1 LLWSLAAV
9 TALPPAAAGA
19 TTYNVTSE
27 ADVGGTCPPSSCTL
41 RQAVNTVNGGSG
53 GDLIE
58 VPAGH
63 YTLTLGEL
71 QLEKDVTIV
80 GAGPATTT
88 IDGNATSRIFG
99 IPGTTVTANVSGLTI
114 ENGRVLGMN
123 PTQAHG
129 GGIVNSGTLTLDD
142 VLVRDN
148 EVAPAD
154 NTGLI
159 PAGGGIF
166 NSGTLLIVDSA
177 IEGNETTTLPH
188 TGGIPQGAG
197 IANENGKVEMTD
209 SVLSENIANN
219 KSGIPEGA
227 GFSSSASAPHGAS
240 VTLTRV
246 LVEGNEALA
255 GSGGGIPDGGG
266 GFAFRTDLTI
276 RESTIRGNRAIG
288 GAIADG
294 GGLDV
299 IREGDFVLER
309 SLVVGNVA
317 ESSTFTNGAGIMLSG
332 ETTEV
337 HRVVNSTIT
346 TNRGTSANGSEGA
359 GIFHFGGVRL
369 DLLSSTI
376 SGNIVSGGGVNDRG
390 ANLVDGGV
398 EGSLTSVRNS
408 IVSAGVGAAGL
419 ENCSGAGVQSAGHN
433 IDSLDQCNFHA
444 AGDKVNTDP
453 LLALPADNGGP
464 TATMAIGSGS
474 PALDAG
480 DAACPPTDQRGVARP
495 QGTACDIGAFEFVP
509 PLPPAKA
516 PPSPVV
522 SSGAALLRFL
532 SGKVS
537 INLENGKGSTQ
548 VECKNVAG
556 DVCDVTLRLLAPA
569 PPANA
574 TASAKRG
581 STRIG
586 IAKGT
591 IAGGKTGKLRFKLKR
606 KGIAM
611 LAAKPGL
618 KLRVRASGQSRNRAG
633 QPTPLDRKL
642 KLKGKA
648 AKRGDGR

>member
-1 LLWSLAAV
+1 VA
-9 TALPPAAAGA
+9 ALPPAAAGA

-41 RQAVNTVNGGSG
+41 RQAVVTVNGGSG

-80 GAGPATTT
+80 GAGAPTTA
-88 IDGNATSRIFG
+88 IDGNASSRIFG
-99 IPGTTVTANVSGLTI
+99 IPGTTVTVDLVGLAI
-114 ENGRVLGMN
+114 ENGRVLGMGA
-123 PTQAHG
+123 TQAHG
-129 GGIVNSGTLTLDD
+129 GGIVNSGTLTLID

-148 EVAPAD
+148 EVGPAD

-166 NSGTLLIVDSA
+166 NSGTLSIVDSTV
-177 IEGNETTTLPH
+177 EGNEATTLPH
-188 TGGIPQGAG
+188 TGGIPQGGG
-197 IANENGKVEMTD
+197 IANEDGKVEMTD
-209 SVLSENIANN
+209 SVLSKNIANN

-227 GFSSSASAPHGAS
+227 GFSSSASAAHGAS

-246 LVEGNEALA
+246 LVDGNEALA

-317 ESSTFTNGAGIMLSG
+317 ESSTFTNGAGIRLNG

-346 TNRGTSANGSEGA
+346 ANRGTSASGNEGA
-359 GIFHFGGVRL
+359 GIFHFGSFGSGGVRL
-369 DLLSSTI
+369 DVLSSTI
-376 SGNIVSGGGVNDRG
+376 SGNIVSGDGANDRG
-390 ANLVDGGV
+390 ANLADGGM

-419 ENCSGAGVQSAGHN
+419 ENCSGAGIQSAGHN

-453 LLALPADNGGP
+453 LLALPANNGGP
-464 TATMAIGSGS
+464 TATMAIGPGS

-480 DAACPPTDQRGVARP
+480 DAACPPTDQRGEPRP
-495 QGTACDIGAFEFVP
+495 QGAACDIGAFEFVP
-509 PLPPAKA
+509 PLTPAAKATPPAV
-516 PPSPVV
+516 PT
-522 SSGAALLRFL
+522 SGAAVLRFL
-532 SGKVS
+532 SGKVL
-537 INLENGKGSTQ
+537 INLRNGKGSAR
-548 VECKNVAG
+548 VECQNVPG
-556 DVCDVTLRLLAPA
+556 DLCDVTLRLLAPA
-569 PPANA
+569 PPADA
-574 TASAKRG
+574 TASAKRR
-581 STRIG
+581 SIRIG

-591 IAGGKTGKLRFKLKR
+591 IAGGKTGKLGFQLKR

-611 LAAKPGL
+611 LAARPGL
-618 KLRVRASGQSRNRAG
+618 KLRVRAKGQSRNRAG

-642 KLKGKA
+642 RLKGKA
-648 AKRGDGR
+648 AKRRAP